1 MKPFY
6 NYFGLSVDF
15 CVRDFK
21 ETFRNTYSE
30 ERKERQECFGCY
42 KADIVY
48 GDPLSFEGDILR
60 TNFMGLVG
68 RGKKRNFD
76 CIIIDEIDNICIDN
90 IKNITELL
98 DNFHGYKFLE
108 YVYLF
113 IYNEI
118 VKIDQ
123 EIWKQVEFNDVKH
136 DIGVIS
142 TKKQIIEKL
151 TKIAEKEFGNLTAL
165 SQKKKNIFTRAFIKF
180 YKI

>member
-1 MKPFY
+1 MRSFY
-6 NYFGLSVDF
+6 NYFGLTVDY
-15 CVRDFK
+15 CNKDFV
-21 ETFRNTYSE
+21 ENFRNIYIE
-30 ERKERQECFGCY
+30 EKERPDCFECY

-68 RGKKRNFD
+68 RGNKRNFD

-113 IYNEI
+113 IYNEL
-118 VKIDQ
+118 VKLDKKIWEEVSFD
-123 EIWKQVEFNDVKH
+123 EIKH
-136 DIGVIS
+136 ELYV
-142 TKKQIIEKL
+142 L
-151 TKIAEKEFGNLTAL
+151 A
-165 SQKKKNIFTRAFIKF
+165 QKK
-180 YKI
+180 